1 MIEPTALLAWS
12 ALALIVTLMPGP
24 DTLLVAAHAARGGF
38 RAGMA
43 ALMGIMTGVVWY
55 GSLIAF
61 GVLSILVTVPALFL
75 AVKIAGALYLAWLG
89 AGMIWRALKPTLS
102 LAERV
107 ARDGAPGEGRS
118 DMQPDRLDAPH
129 PPTPSP
135 QGRRGAGAPFSQ
147 GFFTNALNPKVA
159 LFYLAALPQFAGT
172 GADAPMIGVMLLAIH
187 AAMGFAW
194 LSCIAFAAAR
204 ARTLIWNDAAKQ
216 QIGRWLEGAVG
227 AFFVGVAGRLA
238 LAQAR

>member
-1 MIEPTALLAWS
+1 MIEPAALLAWS
-12 ALALIVTLMPGP
+12 ALALIVTLTPGP
-24 DTLLVAAHAARGGF
+24 DTLLAAAHAARGGF

-43 ALMGIMTGVVWY
+43 ALMGIMTGIVWY

-61 GVLSILVTVPALFL
+61 GALSVLVAMPALFL

-89 AGMIWRALKPTLS
+89 AGMIRNALKPTLS
-102 LAERV
+102 PAER
-107 ARDGAPGEGRS
+107 RGEGRS
-118 DMQPDRLDAPH
+118 DMQAPDRLNAPH

-135 QGRRGAGAPFSQ
+135 QGRRGVGTAFRD

-172 GADAPMIGVMLLAIH
+172 GPDAPMIGVMLLAIH

-194 LSCIAFAAAR
+194 LSFVAFAAAR
-204 ARTLIWNDAAKQ
+204 ARTLVWNSAVV
-216 QIGRWLEGAVG
+216 RWLEGAVG

-238 LAQAR
+238 LAQR